1 MPIIYG
7 TKNPIVFI
15 FVGRDLKQLTH
26 LTLNICSNLQG
37 INFRKPPPQEFR
49 RSMNKVCINLCDSM
63 KKFAPRLEQCSVT
76 DSFDDSSLR
85 LTCGEVSNPAGRKL
99 PPPPENFNPKLKNS
113 PPKKIFSKE
122 TFALSN
128 PKLSWV
134 VCSVKIY
141 ERNVQ
146 HITNKFLYI
155 MSVFLQCFKFFVQA
169 KKLYSHSCFCFF
181 YSI

>member
-99 PPPPENFNPKLKNS
+99 PPPPGEFQPETEKFPAQKNFLKGNFRPVKPK
-113 PPKKIFSKE
+113 
-122 TFALSN
+122 T
-128 PKLSWV
+128 
-134 VCSVKIY
+134 
-141 ERNVQ
+141 
-146 HITNKFLYI
+146 
-155 MSVFLQCFKFFVQA
+155 
-169 KKLYSHSCFCFF
+169 
-181 YSI
+181 